1 MFQFFIIVWLQRL
14 KGRDSSFT
22 YDDAMYHYRI
32 GDVQQALD
40 IFTNLHTENSSS
52 TAVNLGYAKVL
63 YSCGK
68 YKKILDLFNEEKNE
82 SISEIVENA
91 RMNKKKAERNL
102 EENIEDLYTESP
114 YNIEFLE
121 KIVLKKIK
129 KNLLVEAL
137 QLLSSKKSL
146 VENNKK
152 LLQLKALIF
161 VFQDK
166 IEAAED
172 IFIKEFRDNKTMKQF
187 KSIRQEYKNIE
198 NIRDKRQRFYGLRDF
213 LLKIDTLDLGSLL
226 PVSIYHN
233 IKLGALK
240 ELLSIG
246 IHFKA
251 KGLVPK
257 AELYNKMADTDNSRY
272 IYVLAYLYSGNIS
285 EAYSLVETLH
295 FEDEK
300 YRSSARSKILTE
312 KQRMKEEE
320 EEERERQ
327 RQQEEWQ
334 KQQRRSRRGTKKS
347 DDPDPKGYYKSLG
360 VQKTA
365 TKKEIKK
372 AYIKAARKY
381 NPDLIEDAKEKEKMT
396 KKLMEINSAKSVLLD
411 DEKRKDY
418 DDGIIEGE
426 EPFAQDFDQKQFSDI
441 FSMFFGGAGGNMGGA
456 GGSRFFSSS
465 RPGQQQTYYY
475 YSY

>member
-1 MFQFFIIVWLQRL
+1 
-14 KGRDSSFT
+14 
-22 YDDAMYHYRI
+22 
-32 GDVQQALD
+32 
-40 IFTNLHTENSSS
+40 LHTENSSS

-300 YRSSARSKILTE
+300 YRSSAKSKILTE